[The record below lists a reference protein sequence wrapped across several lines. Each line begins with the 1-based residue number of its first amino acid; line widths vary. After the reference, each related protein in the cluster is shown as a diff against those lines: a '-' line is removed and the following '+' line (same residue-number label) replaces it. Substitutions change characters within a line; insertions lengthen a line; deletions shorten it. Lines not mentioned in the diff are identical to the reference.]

1 MHWVGVKSEKYLQLS
16 DSHPGSA
23 ATDRSSTGYT
33 GAEMAINDLQ
43 DILRASNEL
52 RHEREKFVGSRNRK
66 LYELDE
72 AAQVSED
79 EDATHTHT
87 LLAYQLVRKRLRL
100 LLLLV
105 LHRKRKI

>member
-1 MHWVGVKSEKYLQLS
+1 MHWAGVKSEKYLHLS

-23 ATDRSSTGYT
+23 TTDRSSTGYS

-72 AAQVSED
+72 AAQVRML
-79 EDATHTHT
+79 HTYF
-87 LLAYQLVRKRLRL
+87 LL
-100 LLLLV
+100 
-105 LHRKRKI
+105 IN